1 LGKHQQRFALEGGAR
16 GHDGQSAPLA
26 PNVRRP
32 MENDEAVSHSP
43 PPFDHMPTGN
53 PAPLRAAHR
62 RLYEFLKIKGKVRQ
76 HGGASLA

>member
-1 LGKHQQRFALEGGAR
+1 LGKHQQRCALEGGAR

-43 PPFDHMPTGN
+43 PPFDHMPTGKGV
-53 PAPLRAAHR
+53 ALARDIVVCM
-62 RLYEFLKIKGKVRQ
+62 EFLKIKDKVRQ